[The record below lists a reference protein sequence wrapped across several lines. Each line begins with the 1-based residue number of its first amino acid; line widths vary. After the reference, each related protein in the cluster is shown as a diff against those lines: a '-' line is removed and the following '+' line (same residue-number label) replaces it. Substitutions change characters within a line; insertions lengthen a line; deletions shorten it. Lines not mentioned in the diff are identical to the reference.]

1 MIYKVDQNRSV
12 RFTVHLPFPHPQPR
26 RGHSHWGPHRKW
38 LQWLPQNNG
47 STSFS
52 LSADLQHQTSCVHM
66 RKQIQLLHKHS
77 LSCSYYSCDVFLCV
91 FYKDVHQHT
100 HTDGA
105 RWCLHSHISCLC
117 LALHLSPWEASLIY
131 TTIFSWSRNEIREHR
146 VFQHQSSDYTFLD
159 PEHFYGITNEGR
171 PGRLLH

>member
-100 HTDGA
+100 HTWGTLMSA
-105 RWCLHSHISCLC
+105 LSHLMSVPL
-117 LALHLSPWEASLIY
+117 PPPESLRGKPNLY
-131 TTIFSWSRNEIREHR
+131 YDFQLKPNEIREHR
-146 VFQHQSSDYTFLD
+146 LFQHQSSDYTFLD